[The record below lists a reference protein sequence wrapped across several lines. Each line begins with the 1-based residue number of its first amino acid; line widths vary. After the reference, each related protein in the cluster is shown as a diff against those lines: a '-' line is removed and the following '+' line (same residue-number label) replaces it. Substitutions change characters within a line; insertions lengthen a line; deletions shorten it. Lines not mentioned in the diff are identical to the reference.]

1 MESRNPLDF
10 ILRLLLL
17 AACAVIFLACCVAC
31 QTKRVTVRDSSTV
44 TQLSHC
50 HTQDTL
56 VLRTADTLIVRDT
69 MTGTQ
74 QLIQT
79 DSVTD
84 RISTYVVVDTSGHI
98 LERVVYRD
106 RQVYHNRDALASS
119 SHTATTST
127 TSQQTAKSTTST
139 SKDSLVNI
147 STTYARKTRTTFRTY
162 LAVALVFISFA
173 SVLYY
178 LFVYRKRK

>member
-1 MESRNPLDF
+1 MESRNPLDLIF
-10 ILRLLLL
+10 RLFLL
-17 AACAVIFLACCVAC
+17 AVCAVIFLVCCVAC
-31 QTKRVTVRDSSTV
+31 KTKSV

-50 HTQDTL
+50 YTQDTL
-56 VLRTADTLIVRDT
+56 ILRTADTLIVRDT
-69 MTGTQ
+69 ITAIQ
-74 QLIQT
+74 QRTQT
-79 DSVTD
+79 DSITD
-84 RISTYVVVDTSGHI
+84 RLCTYVVVDTSGHI

-119 SHTATTST
+119 GHIVTTSA

-162 LAVALVFISFA
+162 LAVALVFIAFA